1 MNKQNKHCDMKH
13 PKVTNAPIQLNV
25 MSESFTRPSK
35 PLLYI
40 WYPELAFNV
49 ELVAF
54 GNSGKVI

>member
-40 WYPELAFNV
+40 WYPELAFNL
-49 ELVAF
+49 ELVALD
-54 GNSGKVI
+54 K